1 MHFVARSSPMTAQ
14 LDSNER
20 RSRWPALM
28 RPSTARAYLDGL
40 YGAKAFQAKIAPHLE
55 ARVVRGCTVY
65 TKESLDAWIDGRGTP
80 GELRTPA
87 DLARALADDDDQ
99 NPRGEGLRQ

>member
-1 MHFVARSSPMTAQ
+1 MSTLP
-14 LDSNER
+14 DPDER

-40 YGAKAFQAKIAPHLE
+40 FSTAAFQAEIAPHLE
-55 ARVVRGCTVY
+55 ARQVRGRIAY
-65 TKESLDAWIDGRGTP
+65 TKESLDAWIDGRSTP

-99 NPRGEGLRQ
+99 NFRGEGLRQ